1 MNLARYHLA
10 HFEQGELRSRSE
22 LFTPSATRGG
32 TLSLPDSRHRD
43 RFYHG
48 TGAFA
53 PVHENRTTRLNLL
66 TQIGDAEKDRRTQAS
81 LATDLPR
88 IAILRITP
96 HRPDTKGRV
105 RGVTEDHES
114 DALVGQG
121 CSLSTPDWAHRGQKS
136 ATLESGIR
144 TVSCL
149 NLHSG

>member
-1 MNLARYHLA
+1 MNRGRYRLA

-32 TLSLPDSRHRD
+32 TSLPDSRHRD

-48 TGAFA
+48 TGAFT

-81 LATDLPR
+81 LAADLPR
-88 IAILRITP
+88 IATLRVP
-96 HRPDTKGRV
+96 PYRPDTKGRV

-114 DALVGQG
+114 DALRRRDG
-121 CSLSTPDWAHRGQKS
+121 DWG
-136 ATLESGIR
+136 SGICA
-144 TVSCL
+144 SYAAK
-149 NLHSG
+149 HIG